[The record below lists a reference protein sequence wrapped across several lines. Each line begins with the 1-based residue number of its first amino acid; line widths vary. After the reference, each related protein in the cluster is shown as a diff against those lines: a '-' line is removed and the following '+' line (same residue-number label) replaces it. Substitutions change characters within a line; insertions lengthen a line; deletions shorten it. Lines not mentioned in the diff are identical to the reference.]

1 MNRTVSRVMQTEAGR
16 RWGFG
21 LIAGVGAVMLALFAY
36 LALSAV
42 RLRLLILGLGGSV
55 LLPALLLPPIETAL
69 ALTLTLSPGRSLST
83 QPIITLLVAVV
94 AGRWLL
100 ATVLKGRY
108 RAFGPQWEWR
118 LPNGDLRFAP
128 LPWLVIAFVGIV
140 LAAYIHVPADYNYKY
155 VVSVTKVITF
165 VIFFVLVVTTVDD
178 EAKFHRVLQGVMA
191 VGVIVVIVGV
201 LQLLFPAL
209 ELNPALFPDKFQST
223 GETFWVSFRQ
233 LGNVSFFRI
242 SSLFTYVN
250 SFAGALALLI
260 PLQGYYLFCARSVR
274 RRALY
279 GVLIVASLVCFVAT
293 IDRSAWLSFGIGMIY
308 FLFRS
313 RLITPSRRALLFSTL
328 GATIVLLGFGAS
340 RLLGTG
346 YLVARFA
353 ELLNP
358 EQLSSVMT
366 RATTYQYTLKSWV
379 EHPFLGHGVPQ
390 MMKAW
395 PFAPLPLGSHSVY
408 LYHLYCQGL
417 IGLFLFVAILWVVW
431 REAGFGR
438 PRSPS
443 VATFHGLREIIF
455 LDVVIFTAHSLLI
468 SYEAGQGLYG
478 LLVWTILGLAIAGG
492 TITRRRAAA

>member
-1 MNRTVSRVMQTEAGR
+1 MNRAFSRVMRTRAGR
-16 RWGFG
+16 QWGLG
-21 LIAGVGAVMLALFAY
+21 LMAVAAAGLLAVLAY
-36 LALSAV
+36 VALKTVSP
-42 RLRLLILGLGGSV
+42 RLLMLGLGGS
-55 LLPALLLPPIETAL
+55 LFLPALLLPPMETSL
-69 ALTLTLSPGRSLST
+69 ALTLALSPGRSLST
-83 QPIITLLVAVV
+83 QPVITMLVAVI

-100 ATVLKGRY
+100 ASVLKGRY
-108 RAFGPQWEWR
+108 RSFGPQWEWR
-118 LPNGDLRFAP
+118 LPNSLLQFAP
-128 LPWLVIAFVGIV
+128 LPWLVLAFVGIV
-140 LAAYIHVPADYNYKY
+140 LAAYIHVPPDYAYKY
-155 VVSVTKVITF
+155 VVSVTKVLTF
-165 VIFFVLVVTTVDD
+165 VIFFVLVITTVDD
-178 EAKFHRVLQGVMA
+178 EAKFHRVLQGVM
-191 VGVIVVIVGV
+191 VMGVIVVIVGV

-209 ELNPALFPDKFQST
+209 ELNPVLFPDKFQST

-233 LGNVSFFRI
+233 LGNVAFFRI

-260 PLQGYYLFCARSVR
+260 PLQGYYLFCARTAR

-293 IDRSAWLSFGIGMIY
+293 IDRSAWLSFGIGMGY

-313 RLITPSRRALLFSTL
+313 RLISPSRRALLFAAMGGSV
-328 GATIVLLGFGAS
+328 ILLGYGAS

-358 EQLSSVMT
+358 DRMSSVMT
-366 RATTYQYTLKSWV
+366 RAITYQYTLRAWV

-390 MMKAW
+390 MMKEW

-408 LYHLYCQGL
+408 LYHLYGQGL
-417 IGLFLFVAILWVVW
+417 IGLFVFVAILWVVW

-478 LLVWTILGLAIAGG
+478 LLVWTILGLAVAGG
-492 TITRRRAAA
+492 TIARRQAAE